1 MKTRQFQLASLI
13 LVLGLTI
20 APGLVFAANDG
31 HGSHGGH
38 GGHGEVSSPSPAAE
52 KSGLYTT
59 SGVVQ
64 SVDQAAGKAVI
75 THEPVPALNWP
86 TMTMG
91 FTFEDASL
99 LEGLKAGDKVRLDF
113 YNQGNA
119 SVIVDIEA
127 RE

>member
-1 MKTRQFQLASLI
+1 MKTRQFQLAALI
-13 LVLGLTI
+13 LVLGLAI
-20 APGLVFAANDG
+20 NPGPVFAASD
-31 HGSHGGH
+31 GH
-38 GGHGEVSSPSPAAE
+38 GGHSGHGADSRHSPAAE

-59 SGVVQ
+59 SGVIQ
-64 SVDQAAGKAVI
+64 SVDEAAKKAVI

-91 FTFEDASL
+91 FAFEDASM

-127 RE
+127 HE